1 MKISNKMFEAL
12 DEQVSHEADA
22 SQLYLAMATW
32 CESSGYP
39 GAAKFFYNRS
49 EEEREHMMKVI
60 RYINKI
66 GAHATIPGIKQPPV
80 NYDSFEAVFQLAYE
94 NEKDVTAS
102 VNKTVNLS
110 KEEKDHFTFNFLQWL
125 VDEQLEEEQMFESIL
140 TKIKLIGLDG
150 RGIYLLDKEISDM
163 DNKVQ

>member
-1 MKISNKMFEAL
+1 MKISNKMFEL
-12 DEQVSHEADA
+12 LEEQVSLEANA

-32 CESSGYP
+32 CESSGYS

-49 EEEREHMMKVI
+49 EEEREHLMKVI

-66 GAHATIPGIKQPPV
+66 GAHATISGIKKPPV

-150 RGIYLLDKEISDM
+150 RGIYLLDKEISEM
-163 DNKVQ
+163 D

>member
-12 DEQVSHEADA
+12 VEQVSHEADA

-32 CESSGYP
+32 CESSGYS

-49 EEEREHMMKVI
+49 EEEREHMIKVI

-66 GAHATIPGIKQPPV
+66 GAHATIPGIKQPSV
-80 NYDSFEAVFQLAYE
+80 DYESFEAVFQLAYE

-110 KEEKDHFTFNFLQWL
+110 QEEKDHFTFNFLQWL

-150 RGIYLLDKEISDM
+150 RGIYILDKEISDM